1 MKKVLYIEDNIDTAA
16 TVKTILDS
24 AGFETETA
32 YSGGEALEIVKKKR
46 FDLIIIDIML
56 PDMSGWETLKKL
68 KERKVKSKF
77 VFLGAILVPE
87 EKMKSL
93 REMGVLDYITKPFEK
108 DDFVTRIKRI
118 LTTT

>member
-16 TVKTILDS
+16 AVKTILDS
-24 AGFETETA
+24 AGFETEIA
-32 YSGGEALEIVKKKR
+32 YSGGEALKIVEKKR
-46 FDLIIIDIML
+46 FDLILIDIML

-68 KERKVKSKF
+68 KEGKVKSKF
-77 VFLGAILVPE
+77 AFLSAILIPE

-93 REMGVLDYITKPFEK
+93 RDMGVMDYITKPFEK
-108 DDFVTRIKRI
+108 DDLVTRIRRI